1 MLSHLPNLPP
11 VILINMLRTVN
22 NTIEDLTQLYYMN
35 TKHFG
40 YTRWNQNCK
49 KLCFVC
55 LFKKVFRVYQ
65 LPSSELKHLQN
76 ISMPESSWKSL
87 YFIHTSVIKPILHWR
102 SFSSSSHRTRMLI
115 AYRLRLN
122 DLKHFQILSVF
133 QRNCFTLFT
142 PRSLCTM
149 KER

>member
-1 MLSHLPNLPP
+1 MRIYLNCTIWTLS
-11 VILINMLRTVN
+11 ILDTWD
-22 NTIEDLTQLYYMN
+22 E
-35 TKHFG
+35 TK
-40 YTRWNQNCK
+40 TAKSCV
-49 KLCFVC
+49 LFVC
-55 LFKKVFRVYQ
+55 LFKIFRVYQ
-65 LPSSELKHLQN
+65 LPSSELKHLKN

-102 SFSSSSHRTRMLI
+102 SFSPSSHRTRMLI

-133 QRNCFTLFT
+133 QRNCFTLFS

-149 KER
+149 RER